1 MIIVRLVCFV
11 AIVLAAG
18 CFSVDEPGECVSDDQ
33 CGAGN
38 ACTRIGECVAASS
51 LSSTLV
57 NWTVNGVMPTPADPS
72 PCAGI
77 AELEVIFDDHT
88 SRTSTGYSPV
98 TCSLGRV
105 YYDKMPPRFD
115 TVSVVAYDN
124 AGRRLDWA
132 SASLSVGENIVT
144 LDLRP

>member
-1 MIIVRLVCFV
+1 MIIVRPLSLVLLV
-11 AIVLAAG
+11 WIAG

-33 CGAGN
+33 CGSGN
-38 ACTRIGECVAASS
+38 ACTRTGECVATSS

-57 NWTVNGVMPTPADPS
+57 NWTINGVAPTPADPS

-88 SRTSTGYSPV
+88 SHTSTGYSPV

-105 YYDKMPPRFD
+105 FYDKMPPRFD
-115 TVSVVAYDN
+115 TVSLVAYDN

-132 SASLSVGENIVT
+132 SASLSAGENIVT